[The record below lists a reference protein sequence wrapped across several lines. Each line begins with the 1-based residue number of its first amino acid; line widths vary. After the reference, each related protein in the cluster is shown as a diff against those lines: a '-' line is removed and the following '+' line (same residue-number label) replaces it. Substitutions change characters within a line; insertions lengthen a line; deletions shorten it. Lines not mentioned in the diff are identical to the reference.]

1 MARHTTVPAVD
12 LPVFIKQVNST
23 VFRIQYFHIRFPER
37 WNRSYIFPVSVKV
50 IRVHFSV
57 ITQKIRNDIISK
69 IIFRLRIR
77 FVFNQILLQNIPV
90 KYVNS
95 HRCQIRL
102 RILRFFL
109 EFRNTVIIVRDH
121 KSESWCLLPRDFHNR
136 HTEFCVLFFVESK
149 KITIILLADLIS
161 RQNNDIFR
169 IIALDK

>member
-1 MARHTTVPAVD
+1 MSRHTTVPAVD

-37 WNRSYIFPVSVKV
+37 WNRSHIFPVSVKV

-95 HRCQIRL
+95 HRCEITARVSRL
-102 RILRFFL
+102 LLKFGNLIMLV
-109 EFRNTVIIVRDH
+109 RNKNT
-121 KSESWCLLPRDFHNR
+121 KTACLLNRNR
-136 HTEFCVLFFVESK
+136 HSCYRY
-149 KITIILLADLIS
+149 IGIISLMIVKHKLI
-161 RQNNDIFR
+161 IHLVYM
-169 IIALDK
+169 IA